1 MSVPARSAASP
12 PPLPALPAAAP
23 GTPAGAA
30 PAGLVLLCLLA
41 LYVIWGST
49 YLGMHFALES
59 FAPFTMA
66 GLRFLLAGGVLLLAL
81 RLRGHALPTPRQW
94 GASALTGFLLL
105 SVGNGAV
112 AIGQQTLPSGVA
124 AVVVGSMPLWAALF
138 AGLWGQW
145 PGRAERWGLLL
156 GFGGIVL
163 LNAGGGLSGS
173 LVGAIALLI
182 APASWAFGSVWSRRL
197 PLPPGLMATAA
208 QMLCGG
214 AISLTLSRVLQEP
227 LPLSPTPRAL
237 GAFVYLVVCG
247 SLVAFSAYGYL
258 LRNARPALAT
268 SYAYVNPA
276 VAVALGVVFA
286 GEKLSPWTLL
296 AMGVILVSVLLLTRA
311 KAKAAAPKP
320 AA

>member
-1 MSVPARSAASP
+1 MPAPARAAPEP
-12 PPLPALPAAAP
+12 PAPPDAAAATLEP
-23 GTPAGAA
+23 PAR
-30 PAGLVLLCLLA
+30 PGLVLLCLLA

-49 YLGMHFALES
+49 YLGMRFALES

-66 GLRFLLAGGVLLLAL
+66 GLRFLFAGSVLLMAL
-81 RLRGHALPTPRQW
+81 KVRGHALPTRRQW

-105 SVGNGAV
+105 TVGNGAV
-112 AIGQQTLPSGVA
+112 AVGEQTLPSGIA

-138 AGLWGQW
+138 SGLWGQW
-145 PGRAERWGLLL
+145 PGTAERWGLLL
-156 GFGGIVL
+156 GFAGIVL

-173 LVGAIALLI
+173 ALGAVALLV
-182 APASWAFGSVWSRRL
+182 APAAWAFGSVWSRRL

-214 AISLTLSRVLQEP
+214 AAALLLSRVLREP
-227 LPLSPTPRAL
+227 WPLSPTPRAL
-237 GAFVYLVVCG
+237 GSFLYLVVFG

-276 VAVALGVVFA
+276 IAVLLGVLFA
-286 GEKLSPWTLL
+286 GERLGPWTVV
-296 AMGVILVSVLLLTRA
+296 AMGIILAAVLLLTRA
-311 KAKAAAPKP
+311 RVRAATAAARR
-320 AA
+320 

>member
-1 MSVPARSAASP
+1 VPDSARTAAP
-12 PPLPALPAAAP
+12 PTVPAAAP
-23 GTPAGAA
+23 AA
-30 PAGLVLLCLLA
+30 PPTGLLLLCLFS

-49 YLGMHFALES
+49 YLAMHFALES

-66 GLRFLLAGGVLLLAL
+66 GIRFLLAGAVLAAAL
-81 RLRGHALPTPRQW
+81 RLRGHALPTRAQW

-105 SVGNGAV
+105 TVGNVAV
-112 AIGQQTLPSGVA
+112 AIGEQTLPSGIA

-145 PGRAERWGLLL
+145 PGRTERWGLLL
-156 GFGGIVL
+156 GFAGIVL
-163 LNAGGGLSGS
+163 LNAGGGLSGGS
-173 LVGAIALLI
+173 LGGAIALLV

-214 AISLTLSRVLQEP
+214 AIALALAQVFGEP
-227 LPLSPTPRAL
+227 LPHAPTPRAL
-237 GAFVYLVVCG
+237 GALLYLMIFG

-276 VAVALGVVFA
+276 VAVLLGVAFA
-286 GEKLSPWTLL
+286 GESLSPWTVV
-296 AMGVILVSVLLLTRA
+296 AMGIILAGVLLLTVA
-311 KAKAAAPKP
+311 KSRVASVPK
-320 AA
+320 